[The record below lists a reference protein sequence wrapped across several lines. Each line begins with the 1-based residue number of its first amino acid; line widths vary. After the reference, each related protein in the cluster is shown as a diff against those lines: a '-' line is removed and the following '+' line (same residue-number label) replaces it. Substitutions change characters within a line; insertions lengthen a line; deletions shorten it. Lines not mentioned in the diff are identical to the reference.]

1 MTPLRIAVLA
11 ALVLTLSPTPQ
22 AQTDP
27 ADIPEPP
34 TEHLARFAPFLGT
47 YAHTMDYAGQE
58 WAGTLDVRP
67 AVKGWYVEWEINTQS
82 GPIDRQ
88 LRLLMTWDHEAE
100 RYRIWRFETLD
111 PLPPDVN
118 EGAGHFEDDAFVME
132 WALPAPD
139 GAPGTFRNR
148 VRMEGAD
155 TLVIVT
161 EGERASGEVQQIGVT
176 TAQRRR

>member
-1 MTPLRIAVLA
+1 MTALRIAAFV
-11 ALVLTLSPTPQ
+11 ALSLSLSPAAQ
-22 AQTDP
+22 AQSDP
-27 ADIPEPP
+27 SNVPEPP
-34 TEHLARFAPFLGT
+34 TEHLARLEPFLGA

-88 LRLLMTWDHEAE
+88 LRLLVTWDREAE

-111 PLPPDVN
+111 PLPPGAN
-118 EGAGHFEDDAFVME
+118 EGAGHFEGDEFVME
-132 WALPAPD
+132 WAMAAPD
-139 GAPGTFRNR
+139 GEPGTFRNR

-161 EGERASGEVQQIGVT
+161 EGEGASGRSGGSG
-176 TAQRRR
+176 